1 VLGRV
6 QIVPHIVSDML
17 EVLVLVV
24 KTYIFFVVVSIIWGG
39 VLTTCFRSLG
49 FG

>member
-24 KTYIFFVVVSIIWGG
+24 KTYIFFCCCEYYLGG
-39 VLTTCFRSLG
+39 GLDYVF
-49 FG
+49 